1 MSESIGRTRLKD
13 ASSGLLQALGQ
24 KVVGSVG
31 NRVSG
36 LTERLEGVA
45 SGSPSTKALVG
56 SGTAVAKG
64 ESPVMG
70 AVKGMASGVKDKV
83 TNAIPGLGGKSGG
96 SGSKTPKATKATNFQ
111 EIIDVGV
118 PIRVAY
124 NQWTEFGSFPSFM
137 KKVKT
142 VDTSDDIKS
151 TWKAQVFWSSRTWE
165 STILKQVPDERIVWR
180 SKGQKGHVDGTVTF
194 HELTPTLTRIV
205 VVLEYYPQG
214 LFERTGNLW
223 RAQGRRARLEVKH
236 FQRHVMTRT
245 ILDPDSV
252 EGWRGTIEDSE
263 VVTTHEEAL
272 EQEQQQ
278 RESEERESE
287 ERESEE
293 RESEE
298 QAGGEEPS
306 EEEGAEDEGTEH
318 ERAEDEGAEEENSE
332 EGRAERREDDTED
345 DTEDEYDEEG
355 DEDSDEDDEYE
366 DDEYEDDEEDEE
378 DEESGEQDS
387 DQDDEYE
394 DEEYEEDED
403 EDEDDDEE
411 DSEDEPD
418 EPPVRRSAQ
427 RGAAK

>member
-1 MSESIGRTRLKD
+1 MSESMGRSRLKE
-13 ASSGLLQALGQ
+13 ASSGLVQALGQ

-31 NRVSG
+31 DRVSG
-36 LTERLEGVA
+36 LTERLDGVA

-64 ESPVMG
+64 KSPVIG
-70 AVKGMASGVKDKV
+70 AVEGMASGIKDKV
-83 TNAIPGLGGKSGG
+83 TDAIPGLGGKSGG

-142 VDTSDDIKS
+142 VDTSDDTKS

-223 RAQGRRARLEVKH
+223 RAQGRRARLEIKH

-252 EGWRGTIEDSE
+252 EGWRGTIEESE

-272 EQEQQQ
+272 EQEQRQ
-278 RESEERESE
+278 RESEEQESE
-287 ERESEE
+287 GQ
-293 RESEE
+293 ESEE
-298 QAGGEEPS
+298 QAGGEEASEEGGQPS
-306 EEEGAEDEGTEH
+306 EEEGSESDEEQEGV
-318 ERAEDEGAEEENSE
+318 EDEGAEEGHDERHE
-332 EGRAERREDDTED
+332 DGTEG
-345 DTEDEYDEEG
+345 
-355 DEDSDEDDEYE
+355 SDEDDEYDDEYEDDEYEPDEEE
-366 DDEYEDDEEDEE
+366 DDEYEDDEEDE
-378 DEESGEQDS
+378 DSGEQDS

-394 DEEYEEDED
+394 DDEYEDDE

>member
-83 TNAIPGLGGKSGG
+83 TNAIPGLGGGSGG
-96 SGSKTPKATKATNFQ
+96 SGSKTPKAAKATNFQ

-142 VDTSDDIKS
+142 VDTSDDTKS

-223 RAQGRRARLEVKH
+223 RAQGRRARLEIKH

-263 VVTTHEEAL
+263 VVTTHEDAL

-278 RESEERESE
+278 RESEEQESE
-287 ERESEE
+287 GQESEGQ
-293 RESEE
+293 ESEG
-298 QAGGEEPS
+298 QAGGEEAS
-306 EEEGAEDEGTEH
+306 EEGGSESAEEQEGAEDEGAEDQG
-318 ERAEDEGAEEENSE
+318 AEDEGAEDQGAEDQGAEGEGSEGEGSE
-332 EGRAERREDDTED
+332 EGHDERHEDDTQD
-345 DTEDEYDEEG
+345 DNEDEYEDDEEADEDS

-366 DDEYEDDEEDEE
+366 DDE
-378 DEESGEQDS
+378 EES
-387 DQDDEYE
+387 
-394 DEEYEEDED
+394 DED
-403 EDEDDDEE
+403 EPE
-411 DSEDEPD
+411 

>member
-1 MSESIGRTRLKD
+1 MSESMGRTRLKD

-31 NRVSG
+31 ERIGG

-223 RAQGRRARLEVKH
+223 RAQGRRARLEIKH

-293 RESEE
+293 

-318 ERAEDEGAEEENSE
+318 ERAEDEGAGEESSE
-332 EGRAERREDDTED
+332 EGRDERRDERREDDTED

-394 DEEYEEDED
+394 DDEYEEDDE

>member
-1 MSESIGRTRLKD
+1 MSESMGRSRLKE

-31 NRVSG
+31 DRVSG
-36 LTERLEGVA
+36 LTERLDGVA

-64 ESPVMG
+64 KSPVIG
-70 AVKGMASGVKDKV
+70 AVKGMASGIKDKV
-83 TNAIPGLGGKSGG
+83 TDAIPGLGGKSGG

-142 VDTSDDIKS
+142 VDTADDTKS

-223 RAQGRRARLEVKH
+223 RAQGRRARLEIKH

-252 EGWRGTIEDSE
+252 EGWRGTIEESE

-278 RESEERESE
+278 RESEEQESE
-287 ERESEE
+287 GQ
-293 RESEE
+293 ESEE
-298 QAGGEEPS
+298 QAGGEEASEEGGQPS
-306 EEEGAEDEGTEH
+306 EEEGSESDEEQEGV
-318 ERAEDEGAEEENSE
+318 EDEGAEEGHDERHE
-332 EGRAERREDDTED
+332 DGTEGSDEDDEYD
-345 DTEDEYDEEG
+345 DEYEEDEYEPDEE
-355 DEDSDEDDEYE
+355 EDDEYE
-366 DDEYEDDEEDEE
+366 DDE
-378 DEESGEQDS
+378 
-387 DQDDEYE
+387 
-394 DEEYEEDED
+394 